1 MKPGRKETVEDVLE
15 KESASQRDSTGVLI
29 WGCHN
34 MSPASKQASGS
45 LETSGRG

>member
-29 WGCHN
+29 FGDATICPLHQ
-34 MSPASKQASGS
+34 SKH
-45 LETSGRG
+45 LVH